1 MNAKIG
7 LQKLLESVTVRL
19 DVEISSKK
27 RLFEEIGLIVEKSQA
42 IPRSEVF
49 DALFARERIGSTGIG
64 HGVAIPHGKLLKLK
78 RFCGVFLRL
87 DKPIQFESNDHRP
100 VTLVFALLTPR
111 TKHQT
116 QHLDLL
122 SHLAEVFNS
131 VENRG
136 ALALCSDE
144 NAVLNILG
152 KSDVKHHGQ
161 STIF

>member
-7 LQKLLESVTVRL
+7 VQKLLEEVTIRL

-27 RLFEEIGLIVEKSQA
+27 RLFEGIGLIVEKSQA

-64 HGVAIPHGKLLKLK
+64 HGVAIPHGKLPNLK
-78 RFCGVFLRL
+78 RFCGVFMRL
-87 DKPIQFESNDHRP
+87 ANPIQFESNDNRP
-100 VTLVFALLTPR
+100 VSLVFALLTPR

-122 SHLAEVFNS
+122 SHFAEVFS
-131 VENRG
+131 RVENRE
-136 ALALCSDE
+136 ALVSCSNE
-144 NAVLNILG
+144 KAVLNILG
-152 KSDVKHHGQ
+152 KTDVTHHSQ
-161 STIF
+161 SNIF